1 MANQNQELQLLQQMR
16 QRLSPQQILLMK
28 LMQVPVMSL
37 EQRIKEELEI
47 NPALEISDD
56 DADDTDDVNDIDDQ
70 ENKREDLESSEQ
82 EKEDKYDDTETESET
97 EEESESDPDNEFSI
111 EDYLDE
117 DDIPDYR
124 LYSNN
129 YSEEDEREYPMAS
142 TTSFHETLVDQLRM
156 RDLDETDFQI
166 ALQIIGSIDD
176 SGYLSRETDT
186 IADDLSFMKN
196 INVSGKHVVGILQ
209 IIQEF
214 DPAGIGARN
223 LQECLQLQ
231 LKRKKPTQAIESAIM
246 VLDKYFDEFS
256 KKHYDRILKKA
267 EMTEEELKDVITEVL
282 KLNPKPGDLS
292 TDAYLSNQ
300 SIIPDF
306 TIHIIGD
313 ELDIQLN
320 NGNIPELHVSREY
333 RNMLEHYSKSD
344 VKANNQNKEAI
355 QFVRNR
361 IDAAR
366 WFIDAIRQRKGTLM
380 AVMSTIAEVQKEYFL
395 TGDEETLKPMIL
407 NDIAKKIAMDVST
420 ISRVVNSKYVQT
432 PFGTL
437 LLKNIFSESL
447 QNDEGDEVSN
457 KEIKQVLKK
466 LVDNE
471 DKSAPLTDDKLL
483 ELLKQQGYGIARRTV
498 AKYRVRL
505 GIAPARLRKEL

>member
-56 DADDTDDVNDIDDQ
+56 DADDADDQ
-70 ENKREDLESSEQ
+70 ENKREDLESPEQ
-82 EKEDKYDDTETESET
+82 EKEDKHEETETESET
-97 EEESESDPDNEFSI
+97 EDESESDPDNEFSI

-129 YSEEDEREYPMAS
+129 YSDDNEREYPMAS

-176 SGYLSRETDT
+176 AGYLSRETET

-196 INVSGKHVVGILQ
+196 INVSGKHVVEILQ

-231 LKRKKPTQAIESAIM
+231 LQRKPSTQAITNAMI
-246 VLDKYFDEFS
+246 VLDRYFDEFS

-267 EMTEEELKDVITEVL
+267 EMTEEELKDVIAEVL
-282 KLNPKPGDLS
+282 KLNPKPGGFA

-320 NGNIPELHVSREY
+320 NGNIPELHISREY
-333 RNMLEHYSKSD
+333 QNMLEHYSKSD
-344 VKANNQNKEAI
+344 VKANSQNKEAI
-355 QFVRNR
+355 QFVRSR

-366 WFIDAIRQRKGTLM
+366 WFIDAIRQRKGTLL
-380 AVMSTIAEVQKEYFL
+380 AVMNAIADVQKEYFL
-395 TGDEETLKPMIL
+395 TGDEGNLKPMIL
-407 NDIAKKIAMDVST
+407 NDIAKKITMDVST
-420 ISRVVNSKYVQT
+420 ISRVVSSKYVQT

-447 QNDEGDEVSN
+447 QNDEGDEISS

-466 LVDNE
+466 IVDNE
-471 DKSAPLTDDKLL
+471 DKSAPLTDDGLL

-498 AKYRVRL
+498 AKYRERL
-505 GIAPARLRKEL
+505 GIAPSRLRKEL